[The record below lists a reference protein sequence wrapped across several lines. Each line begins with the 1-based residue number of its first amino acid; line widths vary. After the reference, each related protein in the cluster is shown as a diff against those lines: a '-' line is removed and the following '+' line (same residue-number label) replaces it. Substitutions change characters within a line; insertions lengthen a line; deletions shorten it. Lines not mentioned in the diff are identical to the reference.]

1 MSIIGSVAPDELFP
15 IRNETRTDRRNGH
28 RGEICLKEE
37 ERRLKKRVRE
47 SVLYGLSRKIQ
58 TAVTTRRVS
67 AYWSLGEER
76 RLRFQLAALIIACC
90 QPLTTPE
97 TVITA
102 EYAGMAR

>member
-1 MSIIGSVAPDELFP
+1 
-15 IRNETRTDRRNGH
+15 
-28 RGEICLKEE
+28 
-37 ERRLKKRVRE
+37 LKKRIRE

-58 TAVTTRRVS
+58 AAVTARRVS

-76 RLRFQLAALIIACC
+76 RVRFQLAALIIACC

-102 EYAGMAR
+102 EYACMAR